1 MNNGRFRIDKLPKY
15 VRSLAGRFGSYDL
28 GLAKY
33 VPGRIT
39 VAAVGK
45 SVGLDGRHLLNLNEL
60 IPGWVGYLIW
70 HDTWFT
76 VIIHSEFGFTPSLGR
91 ARFGD
96 GARGAESQFSLYQ
109 SEI

>member
-1 MNNGRFRIDKLPKY
+1 MRTLPWP
-15 VRSLAGRFGSYDL
+15 GDL
-28 GLAKY
+28 GPSIW
-33 VPGRIT
+33 VWRTVFRRIA